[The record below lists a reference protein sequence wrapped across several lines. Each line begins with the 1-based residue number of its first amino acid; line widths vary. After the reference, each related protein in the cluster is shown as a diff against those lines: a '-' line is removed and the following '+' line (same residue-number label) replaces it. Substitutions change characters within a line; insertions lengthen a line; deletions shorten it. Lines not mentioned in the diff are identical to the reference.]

1 MDVRE
6 HEVRAGISP
15 AGSAAA
21 AEWDARVDSWRS
33 TCSGPA
39 FLRLRDRAL
48 EAASLRQD
56 DSVLD
61 VGCGTGLLAL
71 AAATVADSVIA
82 LDVSE
87 GMIEALRQNA
97 LAEGLV
103 NVKVVRG
110 DASALPFPDAAFDCV
125 VSSYALHHLDHVGKL
140 RALDE
145 ARRVLRPGGRLV
157 IVDMMFGL
165 SLRPAD
171 RAIIARKALQILSKG
186 PAGVLRLARNA
197 VRIGTGR
204 WEHPAPRDW
213 WIDAAVS
220 TGFTHAV
227 AVPLE
232 QEAGM
237 LTAIRPG

>member
-1 MDVRE
+1 MDIIE
-6 HEVRAGISP
+6 HEVRAGIGP

-39 FLRLRDRAL
+39 FLRFRDLAM
-48 EAASLRQD
+48 EAARLGPD
-56 DSVLD
+56 DRVLD

-71 AAATVADSVIA
+71 GAATVADSVVA

-87 GMIEALRQNA
+87 GMLEALRQAA
-97 LAEGLV
+97 LAEGLG
-103 NVKVVRG
+103 NVRSVHG
-110 DASALPFPDAAFDCV
+110 DAAALPFPDATFDCV
-125 VSSYALHHLDHVGKL
+125 VSSYALHHLDHEGKL
-140 RALDE
+140 RALEE

-157 IVDMMFGL
+157 IIDMMFGL

-171 RAIIARKALQILSKG
+171 RAIIAGKAWQILRKG
-186 PAGVLRLARNA
+186 PAGVVRLARNA

-213 WIDAAVS
+213 WIDAAMS
-220 TGFTHAV
+220 AGFTDAV

-237 LTAIRPG
+237 LTAMRPE